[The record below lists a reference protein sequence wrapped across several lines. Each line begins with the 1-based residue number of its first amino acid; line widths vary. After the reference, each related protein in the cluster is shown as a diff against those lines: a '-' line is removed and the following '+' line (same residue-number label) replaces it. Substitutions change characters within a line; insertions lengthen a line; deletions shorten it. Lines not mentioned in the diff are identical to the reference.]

1 MGSRLSTY
9 WRDFRVWSCN
19 PTSRKAINDAPYM
32 IDGGRIVA
40 GYPLAK
46 AINGMVD
53 STDTV
58 SGDVLTVCS
67 VDLCIEENGKSHHT
81 KRFSLMTRDE
91 YSGKI
96 PKLVVRRGQAF
107 RLRIFCD
114 RPYDRSRDAMSL
126 IFTVADEDQPTHGH
140 ATLVGIPVNQFPS
153 QLGDPLEWGAGI
165 EAIRGDM
172 MEIVVKPAANAP
184 IGRWKL
190 DFDTKLLSDA
200 FGRSY
205 SLPQPFY
212 VLFNPWCSDDQV
224 YMEDKAHRH
233 EYILSDTTL
242 IYRGSYNR
250 VRPSVW
256 KFGQFDEHVLDCA
269 LLLIAKIGKVSAT
282 HRGDPV
288 RVCRAISAAVNS
300 PDDDGALLGNWS
312 GDFSGG
318 TPPTK
323 WVGSV
328 EILQQFYKKQK
339 PVKYAQ
345 CWVFAGVVSTIARA
359 IGIPSRVV
367 TNYSSAHDTQASL
380 TVDYFV
386 DKRGQI
392 MEEMS
397 SDSIWNYHVW
407 NEVWML
413 RPDLGISSDGD
424 YGGWQA
430 IDATPQESS
439 DGMFRCGPASVLA
452 VKLGEVLKPYDNNF
466 LFAEVNADKVFW
478 RYTGPQHPLKLLRKD
493 VLGIGLFISTKA
505 VGLWEREDITSSY
518 KFAEKSEEERATM
531 LKALKQANS
540 YFSRFYLNE
549 EFNEVYFNFELRD
562 DIKIGESFTV
572 ILLVKNRSSE
582 KEHNVDGSLHVDT
595 ILYTGKN
602 RESVKV
608 NTFSITLDPGTEQ
621 SVEMLVE
628 FDDYYR
634 KLRDQAAFNISCMA
648 TVQDTEFEFYAQDD
662 FRVRKPDIKIHLLGT
677 PVSQA
682 PLEVEIT
689 LENPLPIPL
698 RKGLFHVE
706 GSGIGKPLL
715 FKHPEIAA
723 GEKISNT
730 FTMTPPYSGR
740 LTIAAKFVSKELDDV
755 DGFLAFEAAP
765 RPEDVILETESNEII
780 ARTDVID

>member
-1 MGSRLSTY
+1 MGSKLSTF
-9 WRDFRVWSCN
+9 WRANCSNCSSCVN
-19 PTSRKAINDAPYM
+19 GEERDPSRSK
-32 IDGGRIVA
+32 
-40 GYPLAK
+40 PLANHP
-46 AINGMVD
+46 ILFWGMADKTD
-53 STDTV
+53 SP
-58 SGDVLTVCS
+58 SAEVLTVRS
-67 VDLCIEENGKSHHT
+67 VDLCTEENGKDHHT
-81 KRFSLMTRDE
+81 KRYELMSRDE

-96 PKLVVRRGQAF
+96 PKLVVRRGQPF
-107 RLRIFCD
+107 RLRLICD
-114 RPYDRSRDAMSL
+114 RPYDRSRDALSL

-140 ATLVGIPVNQFPS
+140 ATLVGIPVNQLPE
-153 QLGDPLEWGAGI
+153 QLGEPHEWGAAI
-165 EAIRGDM
+165 ETIQGDLL
-172 MEIVVKPAANAP
+172 EILVKPAATAP
-184 IGRWKL
+184 VGQWKL
-190 DFDTKLLSDA
+190 DIDTKLLSDA
-200 FGRSY
+200 FGKSY
-205 SLPQPFY
+205 SLPQAFY
-212 VLFNPWCSDDQV
+212 VLFNPWCSDDLV

-233 EYILSDTTL
+233 EYVMSDTTL

-256 KFGQFDEHVLDCA
+256 KFGQFEKHILDCS

-312 GDFSGG
+312 TDYSGG

-328 EILQQFYKKQK
+328 EIMQQFYKKQK
-339 PVKYAQ
+339 PVKFAQ

-386 DKRGQI
+386 DKSGKI
-392 MEEMS
+392 MEEMNA
-397 SDSIWNYHVW
+397 DSIWNYHVW
-407 NEVWML
+407 NEVWMQ

-439 DGMFRCGPASVLA
+439 DGMYRCGPASVLA

-478 RYTGPQHPLKLLRKD
+478 RYTGPHHPLKLLRKD

-505 VGLWEREDITSSY
+505 VGRWEREDITASY

-540 YFSRFYLNE
+540 YFSRYYLNE

-562 DIKIGESFTV
+562 DIKIGEAFSV

-582 KEHNVDGSLHVDT
+582 SRHVVEGSLHVDT
-595 ILYTGKN
+595 VLYTGKD
-602 RESVKV
+602 RDSVKV
-608 NTFSITLDPGTEQ
+608 DTFSVTLEPGTEEFIRM
-621 SVEMLVE
+621 VVE
-628 FDDYYR
+628 FHDYYR

-648 TVQDTEFEFYAQDD
+648 TVLDTEFEFYAQDD
-662 FRVRKPDIKIHLLGT
+662 FRVRKPDIKISLLGK

-682 PLEVEIT
+682 PVEVQFT

-698 RKGLFHVE
+698 RKGVFHVE

-723 GEKISNT
+723 GEKVSNT

-740 LTIAAKFVSKELDDV
+740 MTLAAKFTSKELDDV
-755 DGFLAFEAAP
+755 DGFLAFIAHP
-765 RPEDVILETESNEII
+765 RPEDIIMEVEDNTII